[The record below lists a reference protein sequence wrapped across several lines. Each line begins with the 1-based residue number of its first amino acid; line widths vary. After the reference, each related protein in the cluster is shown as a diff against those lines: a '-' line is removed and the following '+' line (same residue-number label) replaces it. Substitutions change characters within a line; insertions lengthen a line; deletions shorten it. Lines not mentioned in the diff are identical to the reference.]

1 MTNLKKICS
10 YIGCALIVVLI
21 NSISYGMVMDNRY
34 IPLIKRPWIPMPCTK
49 SNLGIWPMI
58 ATANRSMNEKS
69 TANRFNAARPISDN
83 LPEIYGVF
91 DLGQLADAVAL
102 TGQPNPLPS
111 SFQNTSIPYN
121 VEGKMQMQGISFA
134 FEYAMKEWIALG
146 ATWLFMRVEGR
157 ETFLLD
163 RSQLNL
169 TAADALTLDDTRR
182 TIFNQLGLQGEQS
195 SQVGFGDIDLYLRF
209 KNEWEYTLKF
219 RHIWA
224 DACVGMLAPTGVRRN
239 ISEPTSIPFGGD
251 GFWGLYFSAQAV
263 FEVREDMFGG
273 VMLRANKRFER
284 RINERESVN
293 GEPYVFGAAVNN
305 FLIDPGWTLIFSPY
319 VIFQNLREGLGI
331 GLYYTLTHHE
341 QDRWGAIGT
350 LCPTA
355 PPAQVQKV
363 NELSEW
369 GTDYFTV
376 HVFYDFGKKHVV
388 RDFTPILSLRWDIP
402 ALLYVSKQAYKTQQ
416 VLFGVEF
423 AF

>member
-1 MTNLKKICS
+1 MHLKNIYS
-10 YIGCALIVVLI
+10 YTLSVCVILLLNTLA
-21 NSISYGMVMDNRY
+21 NAMVMDNRY
-34 IPLIKRPWIPMPCTK
+34 IPLIKRPWIPMYCVK

-58 ATANRSMNEKS
+58 ATANKSMNEKS
-69 TANRFNAARPISDN
+69 TANRFNAARPLNDSI
-83 LPEIYGVF
+83 PEIYGIF
-91 DLGQLADAVAL
+91 DLGQLAEAVAL
-102 TGQPNPLPS
+102 TGQPNPLPT
-111 SFQNTSIPYN
+111 SFQGVSIPYN

-134 FEYAMKEWIALG
+134 FEYAMKEWVALG

-157 ETFLLD
+157 EVFEIDQTQLALSVADRVLLD
-163 RSQLNL
+163 
-169 TAADALTLDDTRR
+169 DARR
-182 TIFNQLGLQGEQS
+182 QIFNNLGLQGEQS

-224 DACVGMLAPTGVRRN
+224 DACVGMLAPTGVKRVVN
-239 ISEPTSIPFGGD
+239 EPTSIPFGGN
-251 GFWGLYFSAQAV
+251 GFWGLYFSAHAL

-273 VMLRANKRFER
+273 VILRANKRFER
-284 RINERESVN
+284 KITERESVN

-305 FLIDPGWTLIFSPY
+305 FLVNPGWTLIFSPY
-319 VIFQNLREGLGI
+319 VVLENLRDGLGL

-341 QDRWGAIGT
+341 QDRWGFIGT
-350 LCPTA
+350 FCPDA

-376 HVFYDFGKKHVV
+376 HVFYDFGKKHVI

-416 VLFGVEF
+416 VLVGVEF